1 MSKLDEKAVQDLRT
15 RVRGDLIRP
24 GDGASYEE
32 ARKVYNGMIDRRPE
46 LIARCVDVA
55 DVIACVNFA
64 REQKLALAV
73 RGGGHSGP
81 GLCTVDDGV
90 VVDLS
95 RMRGIRVDPEA
106 RTVRVEGGAR
116 WGDVDHA
123 THPFGLATPSGFIS
137 TTGVGGL
144 TLGGGIGYMS
154 RTHGLTIDNLLSVDM
169 VLADGRF
176 VTANAKDNKDLF
188 WAVRGGGG
196 NFGVVTAFEYR
207 LHPIST
213 VYGGP
218 MIWPLEQSAELLKW
232 WRNFILEA
240 PEDINGWFGFITV
253 PPVAPFPSSTRGRR
267 PAWWSGATPGRRRR
281 RRSASS
287 PSVRSVHRRSTSS
300 VQFPGRHC
308 KACSTRS
315 IRPGTSGT
323 GRRTSS
329 RSCPTRPSTCT

>member
-24 GDGASYEE
+24 GDGATYEE
-32 ARKVYNGMIDRRPE
+32 ARKVYNGMIDKRPA

-64 REQKLALAV
+64 RDQKLALAV

-81 GLCTVDDGV
+81 GLCTVDEGV

-144 TLGGGIGYMS
+144 TLGGGIGYLS
-154 RTHGLTIDNLLSVDM
+154 RTHGLTIDNLLERRHGARRRALRDREREGQQGP
-169 VLADGRF
+169 L
-176 VTANAKDNKDLF
+176 L
-188 WAVRGGGG
+188 GG
-196 NFGVVTAFEYR
+196 A
-207 LHPIST
+207 
-213 VYGGP
+213 
-218 MIWPLEQSAELLKW
+218 
-232 WRNFILEA
+232 
-240 PEDINGWFGFITV
+240 
-253 PPVAPFPSSTRGRR
+253 
-267 PAWWSGATPGRRRR
+267 RRRR
-281 RRSASS
+281 QLRGGDLVRVPAASRSA
-287 PSVRSVHRRSTSS
+287 RSTA
-300 VQFPGRHC
+300 GR
-308 KACSTRS
+308 
-315 IRPGTSGT
+315 
-323 GRRTSS
+323 
-329 RSCPTRPSTCT
+329 